1 VRYVESIRSSDV
13 GAREIPRRRIFASF
27 GRDIQLVPVAGR
39 DTGRAGDQSLP
50 GPMRGRPGSAT
61 RNTPVIS
68 SSRRAGC
75 TSWVCGRGRWWRA
88 SCRTGGRGR
97 RCCSPP
103 PGWRGGGADHDHNP
117 PARAG
122 ADAARVGA
130 EACVIVDEWAG
141 FGHAAALREN
151 APRLPEPC
159 HRAVIG
165 KPVGGE

>member
-1 VRYVESIRSSDV
+1 MRYVESIRSSDV

-27 GRDIQLVPVAGR
+27 GRDIQLVRVAGR
-39 DTGRAGDQSLP
+39 DTGRACDQSLP

-61 RNTPVIS
+61 RNTPVC
-68 SSRRAGC
+68 RAVGGRAVRAGC
-75 TSWVCGRGRWWRA
+75 AAGA
-88 SCRTGGRGR
+88 GGGVPAAELVAGAGVAAR
-97 RCCSPP
+97 RHPA
-103 PGWRGGGADHDHNP
+103 GGGDGADHDTICPRELERMLHVL
-117 PARAG
+117 G
-122 ADAARVGA
+122 AK
-130 EACVIVDEWAG
+130 ACVIVDEWAG